1 MRFRK
6 LKKQTK
12 NRQEKQEQE
21 KSILH
26 YATIPD
32 KIKAFI
38 TDMFMIYI
46 PILYIITY
54 VIMGGKDA
62 FQDSDLAPFFGV
74 AFYGL
79 IYAFLL
85 SKFGQTPGAKAYTMK
100 VVDAKTQA
108 NITFLQAVLRFIGF
122 LLSATLLIGLIFPFY
137 RKDKKTLHDLIA
149 QTVVIA
155 LED

>member
-6 LKKQTK
+6 LKKRTK
-12 NRQEKQEQE
+12 HKQNKQA
-21 KSILH
+21 KVTIH
-26 YATIPD
+26 YARIPD

-46 PILYIITY
+46 PILYLITY
-54 VIMGGKDA
+54 VVMGGKDE
-62 FQDSDLAPFFGV
+62 FQASNWAPFFGV
-74 AFYGL
+74 TLYGV

-85 SKFGQTPGAKAYTMK
+85 AKFGQTPGAKAYTMK
-100 VVDAKTQA
+100 VVDAKTHE
-108 NITFLQAVLRFIGF
+108 NITFFQGILRFIGF
-122 LLSATLLIGLIFPFY
+122 LLSATLLVGLIFPFY
-137 RKDKKTLHDLIA
+137 RKDKNTLHDLIA